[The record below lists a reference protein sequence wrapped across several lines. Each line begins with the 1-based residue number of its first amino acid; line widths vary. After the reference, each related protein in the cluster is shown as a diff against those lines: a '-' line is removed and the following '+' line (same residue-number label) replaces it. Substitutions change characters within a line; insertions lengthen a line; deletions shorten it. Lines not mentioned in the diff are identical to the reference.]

1 MNRRQFKNA
10 AATALAIIGALFFA
24 TLLLML
30 FPRQARAG
38 VWDDAVWGRLQQIGP
53 KPATSYAITIDSAEQ
68 GNAEQ
73 AAVSAFSWGGLD
85 NRRNIVGGALR
96 AYSASTYPTGVW
108 GADIYAVNAPGT
120 PLQLVGAEIA
130 VYQRNHANWQVSAAI
145 NTIFGSRLPV
155 DDPEHALGENRYNE
169 NSVAMLVTSQP
180 RPTSGEFSGFQ
191 TGIRFD
197 RVSLDRSRSRGWT
210 AAIDVSPL
218 EVHEDA
224 RFYLVVF
231 RCGTQ
236 RCGLRLT
243 ETGQMEVWR
252 DVDSALPVLW
262 SVR

>member
-1 MNRRQFKNA
+1 MSPRRD
-10 AATALAIIGALFFA
+10 LASLFA
-24 TLLLML
+24 CLLLL
-30 FPRQARAG
+30 IFSLPAHAG
-38 VWDDAVWGRLQQIGP
+38 VWDDAVWGRLHQLGP
-53 KPATSYAITIDSAEQ
+53 VPATTYNITIDSAEQ
-68 GNAEQ
+68 GNTEQ
-73 AAVSAFSWGGLD
+73 AAVSAFSWAGLD

-155 DDPEHALGENRYNE
+155 DDPDHTMGENRYNE
-169 NSVAMLVTSQP
+169 NSIAWLVTAQP
-180 RPTSGEFSGFQ
+180 RPTPGEFSGFQ
-191 TGIRFD
+191 TGIKFD

-218 EVHEDA
+218 EVWDDA

-231 RCGTQ
+231 RCGAL

-243 ETGQMEVWR
+243 ETGQIEVWR
-252 DVDSALPVLW
+252 DVDSPLPTLW